1 MRMCR
6 WAKASDNCA
15 SSSNGGN
22 KPLQL
27 RLPIWLIHNE
37 TGSPDRSLRKLA
49 EKLHQPCFGLA
60 MPEDCS
66 ELRCMDD
73 LATAHLECVRR
84 LQPVGPYVL
93 VGCSLFGSLLAAA
106 MTFNLERWA
115 DLSCR
120 LSDLHG
126 TGVFTQ
132 AAVVPSKVKL
142 GCVRVSLCSYTQGA
156 M

>member
-1 MRMCR
+1 MCR
-6 WAKASDNCA
+6 WGLASDSCA
-15 SSSNGGN
+15 SSSIGRN

-37 TGSPDRSLRKLA
+37 AGSPDRSLRKLA

-73 LATAHLECVRR
+73 LARVHLECIRR

-93 VGCSLFGSLLAAA
+93 VGCSVFGSLLASA
-106 MTFNLERWA
+106 MTSLLER
-115 DLSCR
+115 
-120 LSDLHG
+120 
-126 TGVFTQ
+126 
-132 AAVVPSKVKL
+132 
-142 GCVRVSLCSYTQGA
+142 
-156 M
+156 